1 MLPTVGRDY
10 RPASREDHYAKL
22 QAFVDRFKGLPPGKY
37 DYRHY
42 FSDNTYI
49 RELRLK
55 KGTLVVGAI
64 HLKETAMILM
74 KGSMKIYSEEG
85 LRIVKAPQVIISP
98 VGTQRAGYALED
110 TVLATI
116 HSTNTWDLE
125 ETVKQLAI
133 GELDTLS
140 GVTEGDYKLY
150 IHGRKV
156 IDEKIQSISDK
167 SNLKRNIQRFLPAKS

>member
-1 MLPTVGRDY
+1 MLPSVDRNY
-10 RPASREDHYAKL
+10 LPASREEHYAKL
-22 QAFVDRFKGLPPGKY
+22 QAFIDRYKGLPPGKY
-37 DYRHY
+37 EYRHY

-64 HLKETAMILM
+64 HLKETAMIIM
-74 KGSMKIYSEEG
+74 QGSLKIYSEEG
-85 LRIVKAPQVIISP
+85 LRIAKAPQVIISP

-110 TVLATI
+110 CVIATI

-125 ETVKQLAI
+125 ETVKQLGI
-133 GELDTLS
+133 GDINELS
-140 GVTEGDYKLY
+140 GVNEGDYKLY

-156 IDEKIQSISDK
+156 IDEKIQSNRDQA
-167 SNLKRNIQRFLPAKS
+167 NLKRNIQRFLPAKS